1 MRLPQILIS
10 VCALSLILV
19 VFTGIVAKKRYTTTL
34 VFTAYLAVV
43 FVTDVLMLGWPG
55 TFYTTGF
62 YALKEDV
69 INGLR
74 FAVALE
80 MAYRIFHAF
89 PSARQTARRVLR
101 VLLAATLVAV
111 LLATADATDA
121 PALLDRVQPRV
132 VNASVWL
139 FTVLAGLILWY
150 RLPVDAFHKAILVGW
165 VPYLLVFSAALTY
178 VGSHGSQLEIAANRT
193 IVNRIIEVT
202 NYIHTVAYLGLLTY
216 WAKAAWAPV
225 GVRVSAA
232 AKPAVA
238 LQSSPG

>member
-1 MRLPQILIS
+1 MSLPQILIS
-10 VCALSLILV
+10 IGVLSLILV
-19 VFTGIVAKKRYTTTL
+19 VLAGIVAKNRYATTV

-43 FVTDVLMLGWPG
+43 LLTDFLIVAWPG

-80 MAYRIFHAF
+80 MSYRTFRAF

-101 VLLAATLVAV
+101 FLLAATLVV
-111 LLATADATDA
+111 VILTTADATDA

-132 VNASVWL
+132 VSASVWL

-150 RLPVDAFHKAILVGW
+150 RLPVDAFHKAVLVGW
-165 VPYLLVFSAALTY
+165 VPYLLVFSAALNY
-178 VGSHGSQLEIAANRT
+178 VGSHGSQAPEAI
-193 IVNRIIEVT
+193 NRIIELS
-202 NYIHTVAYLGLLTY
+202 NYVHTVAYLGLLVF
-216 WAKAAWAPV
+216 WARAAWAPA
-225 GVRVSAA
+225 GVRLSA
-232 AKPAVA
+232 AKPPSMA
-238 LQSSPG
+238 LQGSAG

>member
-1 MRLPQILIS
+1 MLIS
-10 VCALSLILV
+10 VCTLSLILV
-19 VFTGIVAKKRYTTTL
+19 VLCGILAKKRYVTTV

-43 FVTDVLMLGWPG
+43 FLTDLLIVAWPG

-80 MAYRIFHAF
+80 MAHRIFRAF

-111 LLATADATDA
+111 LFATADSSDA
-121 PALLDRVQPRV
+121 PALLDRVQPKV
-132 VNASVWL
+132 VSASVWL

-165 VPYLLVFSAALTY
+165 VPYLLVFSAALNY
-178 VGSHGSQLEIAANRT
+178 VGTHGSGVIEVT
-193 IVNRIIEVT
+193 NRIIEIT
-202 NYIHTVAYLGLLTY
+202 NYVHTLAYLGLLVF
-216 WAKAAWAPV
+216 WARAAWAPA

-232 AKPAVA
+232 KPSVA
-238 LQSSPG
+238 LQSSTG